1 MKFEKILN
9 IPLNEA
15 VNPLLD
21 FSVTTHLIAS
31 SIFLLVAAIL
41 FSRNTENFIGKKFR
55 FFCLAATLSQLLLFF
70 AKGSWSPIEFA
81 LLASQVTLFSIAI
94 VLNALAGDAEI
105 SRAMKIWSK
114 TSVFISF
121 CSLWISCIALS
132 NFPAA
137 SYFSLEEY
145 PLAFLGIY
153 LLVLISSLLLSE
165 QIFRNARVESKIVS
179 KPFFIAIWMWFAA
192 EIYLTSYM
200 LSTGQLD
207 SSMHF
212 LMGYYA
218 IAIAVVSLV
227 GACRSS
233 FEQKFQYSASK
244 VFYSASLRIS
254 IVTLIIIALSIPLIA
269 DQNIN
274 LTDVTQLL
282 FISAWMVVIGV
293 LVLSSRYRSSL
304 RVAVNKQ
311 FFGNKYN
318 YRAIWLTLIER
329 LTSSHDVD
337 SFNQNSLDVLGDI
350 FNAEGGALWVKNSED
365 VLQLVVEKNIDVDRE
380 RATPLQKNEIFFN
393 PPMDQNWIYTLSG
406 TNDSKAKERNY
417 LLPPW
422 LIEIPNVWIAAAIN
436 TPNELLGFFVLT
448 KSNPD
453 PSMIWEDLDIA
464 RSASSQIASYL
475 SRLQSA
481 EKLTESKQFET
492 YNQLT
497 AFIMHDLKNLIA
509 QQALVVK
516 NANKHKDNPVFVED
530 MIRTI
535 ANSVQRMNG
544 LLARLKRDEETSG
557 KSTIDLKKLLL
568 EAIRK
573 STDRQPIPTLR
584 QQDFSINL
592 KTDVDQLTM
601 VIVHLIR
608 NAQDATK
615 PQGFIDIDVE
625 EIDSER
631 VRITIEDNG
640 SGMSQDFLENRLF
653 KPFESTKSSLGMG
666 IGAFQARKIVRN
678 LGGDVKVTSEEKVGT
693 TVSILLPIT

>member
-1 MKFEKILN
+1 M
-9 IPLNEA
+9 PLEDIIKLPLHEA

-41 FSRNTENFIGKKFR
+41 FSRNTENYIGKKFR
-55 FFCLAATLSQLLLFF
+55 FFCLAATVSQLLLFF

-81 LLASQVTLFSIAI
+81 LLASHVTLFSITI
-94 VLNALAGDAEI
+94 ILNAFSSQPEI
-105 SRAMKIWSK
+105 SRGMKIWSR
-114 TSVFISF
+114 TSVFVAF

-132 NFPAA
+132 NIPA
-137 SYFSLEEY
+137 SNYLSMEKY
-145 PLAFLGIY
+145 PLAFLGVY

-165 QIFRNARVESKIVS
+165 QIYRNAKVESKILS
-179 KPFFIAIWMWFAA
+179 KPFFIAVWLWFAA
-192 EIYLTSYM
+192 EIYVASYI

-218 IAIAVVSLV
+218 IAIATISLI

-233 FEQKFQYSASK
+233 FEQKFQFSASR
-244 VFYSASLRIS
+244 VFYSASLRVSVI
-254 IVTLIIIALSIPLIA
+254 TLAIIAITVPMIA
-269 DQNIN
+269 DQDIN
-274 LTDVTQLL
+274 LTDITQLL
-282 FISAWMVVIGV
+282 FIVGWMIMISV
-293 LVLSSRYRSSL
+293 LILSNRHRSSL
-304 RVAVNKQ
+304 RVLVNKQ

-318 YRAIWLTLIER
+318 YREIWLKLIDR
-329 LTSSHDVD
+329 LTSSNDAD
-337 SFNQNSLDVLGDI
+337 SFNQNSLDVLGEI
-350 FNAEGGALWVKNSED
+350 FEAEGGALWVRNSDD
-365 VLQLVVEKNIDVDRE
+365 VLQLVVEKNIDIDRAK
-380 RATPLQKNEIFFN
+380 ATPLQTNEIFFN

-406 TNDSKAKERNY
+406 TNDPKAKERNY

-422 LIEIPNVWIAAAIN
+422 LTQIPNIWIAAALN

-448 KSNPD
+448 KNTAD
-453 PSMIWEDLDIA
+453 QTMIWEDLDIA

-516 NANKHKDNPVFVED
+516 NADKHKDNPVFVED

-557 KSTIDLKKLLL
+557 KSTIELKKLLL

-584 QQDFSINL
+584 QQDFDIKL

-608 NAQDATK
+608 NAQDATEA
-615 PQGFIDIDVE
+615 QGFIDIDVE
-625 EIDSER
+625 NTDLDQ
-631 VRITIEDNG
+631 VKITIEDNG
-640 SGMSQDFLENRLF
+640 TGMSQEFLESRLF

-678 LGGDVKVTSEEKVGT
+678 LGGDIKVTSEEKVGT